1 MSVGNITIKTP
12 TLNKL
17 EVTSDA
23 SANTLFLSTSLT
35 APTINNTTITTTTA
49 NVTKLNVVDVS
60 GTGVLDY
67 TDISNNTITVHDSL
81 TVQNN
86 KLSDKLGLGT
96 TTPNVILEIVDTGS
110 VFQ

>member
-1 MSVGNITIKTP
+1 M
-12 TLNKL
+12 
-17 EVTSDA
+17 
-23 SANTLFLSTSLT
+23 
-35 APTINNTTITTTTA
+35 
-49 NVTKLNVVDVS
+49 
-60 GTGVLDY
+60 LDY

-110 VFQ
+110 VRIPVGDTSERGTVSGAGYLRYNSEKGNYEGYDGTQWRGFAGDNFS